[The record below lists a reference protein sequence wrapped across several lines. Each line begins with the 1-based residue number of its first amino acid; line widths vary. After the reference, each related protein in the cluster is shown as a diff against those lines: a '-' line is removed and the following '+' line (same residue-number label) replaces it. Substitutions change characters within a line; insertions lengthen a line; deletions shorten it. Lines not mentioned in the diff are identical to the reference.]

1 MSFTLHQK
9 IVLLFGNM
17 KTLTVILTLI
27 TVLLAG
33 TFSSSTAHA
42 MSMSGS
48 VSASSTHQ
56 ATSEHAVEQHDCCDD
71 VEMKQQSSCD
81 EESSFCQHCEQ
92 HCAGQIGLTNVF
104 NFIESTPPSQSYS
117 MSELSLWQ
125 RTERLIRPP
134 KPTTV

>member
-1 MSFTLHQK
+1 
-9 IVLLFGNM
+9 M

-27 TVLLAG
+27 TVLLVG
-33 TFSSSTAHA
+33 NYSSPMAHA
-42 MSMSGS
+42 MPMSDA
-48 VSASSTHQ
+48 VSASSEDTMLP
-56 ATSEHAVEQHDCCDD
+56 EHSMQQHDCCDD
-71 VEMKQQSSCD
+71 ADMDMAEQQKNCD

-104 NFIESTPPSQSYS
+104 NFIGSTHPTQNYS

>member
-1 MSFTLHQK
+1 M
-9 IVLLFGNM
+9 M

-27 TVLLAG
+27 TVLLVG
-33 TFSSSTAHA
+33 NFSSPMAHA
-42 MSMSGS
+42 MPMSDA
-48 VSASSTHQ
+48 VSASTHDM
-56 ATSEHAVEQHDCCDD
+56 SGHDCCD
-71 VEMKQQSSCD
+71 ETNASMQQSSCD

-104 NFIESTPPSQSYS
+104 NVIENTSLSQSYT

-134 KPTTV
+134 KLTTA